1 MITMKTSLL
10 KISRALLTTVLL
22 GTSFTLFA
30 TTPQANPAN
39 ANYTGWSWSGH
50 VDHINIDKE
59 AAFSQGIKDT
69 AIAVGGAAEYYSS
82 NSENTLSLGINV
94 LFYRDNAA
102 FGQYVDD
109 YWSGVDYEESDANA
123 FMLFAEYG
131 PKYRFGR
138 DNMTFVTIRGGISG
152 ILASERSISNCR
164 NCYSEDIE
172 IDGGVYGVIGIGQT
186 LGRLDLG
193 LQFQQYFSGDLD
205 NSLRLKLSGA
215 F

>member
-1 MITMKTSLL
+1 MKTNLLHTRSLL
-10 KISRALLTTVLL
+10 LGATLMTASLGALAASPDTRADA
-22 GTSFTLFA
+22 G
-30 TTPQANPAN
+30 
-39 ANYTGWSWSGH
+39 YTGWSWSGH
-50 VDHINIDKE
+50 VDHITFDKQ
-59 AAFSQGIKDT
+59 AAAAQFIEKT
-69 AIAVGGAAEYYSS
+69 ATAVGGAAEYYSS
-82 NSENTLSLGINV
+82 TSENTLSLGVNL

-102 FGQYVDD
+102 FSQYVEDWYGD
-109 YWSGVDYEESDANA
+109 VDYEESDANA

-138 DNMTFVTIRGGISG
+138 DNMTFVTIRGGVSG

-193 LQFQQYFSGDLD
+193 LQFQQYFSGDID